1 MTHQLISFF
10 LVDPFGSERVV
21 RGGARYFFQ
30 SPVRES
36 SQDFPKFDVGIP
48 LRRTEKQSGDG
59 DEDADWD
66 AGDVGAAA

>member
-1 MTHQLISFF
+1 M
-10 LVDPFGSERVV
+10 

-59 DEDADWD
+59 DEDEGADWD

>member
-1 MTHQLISFF
+1 MAASEWCEEE
-10 LVDPFGSERVV
+10 LVTSSSV
-21 RGGARYFFQ
+21 RCANLRN
-30 SPVRES
+30 S

-59 DEDADWD
+59 DEDEGADWD